1 MKKNSAYRA
10 GLGLALGT
18 TLMLIWLALGVGILG
33 ADGDRANA
41 MYAGVLLVGI
51 IGSIATRLRAAGM
64 SLTLV
69 AMAVGQAI
77 VTVIALVVGVQRSGV
92 SPIAE
97 IVGLNGFFI
106 ALFLGAAWLF
116 RRAAGQPMRKRG
128 QAGSATGEM
137 QPG

>member
-1 MKKNSAYRA
+1 MKKNPYRA
-10 GLGLALGT
+10 GLALALGT
-18 TLMLIWLALGVGILG
+18 TFILIWLALGVGILG

-51 IGSIATRLRAAGM
+51 IGSVAARFHAAGM
-64 SLTLV
+64 SRTLV
-69 AMAVGQAI
+69 AMATAQAI
-77 VTVIALVVGVQRSGV
+77 VTVIALLAGVQRSGV

-116 RRAAGQPMRKRG
+116 RRAAEGPTTERG
-128 QAGSATGEM
+128 DAGAATGEA